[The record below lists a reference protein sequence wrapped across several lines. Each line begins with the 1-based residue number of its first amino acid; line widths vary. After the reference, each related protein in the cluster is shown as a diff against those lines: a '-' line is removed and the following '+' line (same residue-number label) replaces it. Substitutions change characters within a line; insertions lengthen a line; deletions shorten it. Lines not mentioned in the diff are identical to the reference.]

1 MIFANE
7 AYKNPNMPKEYLEG
21 FVKMIYPFAP
31 HMGEEM
37 WQFLGHK
44 DTITY
49 ESWPTFDEQKTAEEK
64 ILIVVQINGKI
75 RDKIEASPELSKEE
89 LEKLA
94 LDSPKVKQYLDG
106 KQPKKI
112 IVVPN
117 KLVSIVL

>member
-1 MIFANE
+1 
-7 AYKNPNMPKEYLEG
+7 
-21 FVKMIYPFAP
+21 MIYPFAP

-49 ESWPTFDEQKTAEEK
+49 ESWPTFDEQKTTEEK